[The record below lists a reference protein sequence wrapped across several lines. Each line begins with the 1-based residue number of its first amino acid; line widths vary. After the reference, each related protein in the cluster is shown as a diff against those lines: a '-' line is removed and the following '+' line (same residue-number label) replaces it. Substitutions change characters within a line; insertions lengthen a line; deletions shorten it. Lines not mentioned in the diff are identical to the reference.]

1 MQGYWEHLQKLVSD
15 GSPFVAVTLV
25 DVVASAPANAGSK
38 MLVTGDGLFF
48 GTVGGGKIEMKA
60 LAEAR
65 QMLGGGEPAG
75 SRFAE
80 WNLQKDVGMTCGG
93 VVRVFF
99 EAYNV
104 AAWPIVIF
112 GAGHCAQSL
121 VRLLLTL
128 QCHLTVI
135 DPREEWLARLPREEG
150 KLRIIHAQKP
160 MADYVKDLPANA
172 FVLMMTMGHATDQPI
187 LIEILRTRIG
197 GSAFPY
203 VGVIGSEAKAAV
215 LRRGVLAGGVPQ
227 DALGAYCCPIGLPVG
242 TNDPA
247 EIAISI
253 AAQLLQ
259 RRDALREQSP
269 ASITAS

>member
-1 MQGYWEHLQKLVSD
+1 MQGFWENLQKLVLA
-15 GSPFVAVTLV
+15 GKPFVAVTLV
-25 DVVASAPANAGSK
+25 DVVASAPANVGAK
-38 MLVTGDGLFF
+38 MLVTAEGLFH

-65 QMLGGGEPAG
+65 EMLAGSAG

-93 VVRVFF
+93 VVRVYF
-99 EAYNV
+99 ESYNV

-112 GAGHCAQSL
+112 GAGHCAQAL

-128 QCHLTVI
+128 QCHVTVI
-135 DPREEWLARLPREEG
+135 DPREEWLAKLPREEG
-150 KLRIIHAQKP
+150 KLRIVQAGRP
-160 MADYVKDLPANA
+160 MADYVAEIPANA

-187 LIEILRTRIG
+187 LIEILRQRHG
-197 GSAFPY
+197 DNVLPY

-215 LRRGVLAGGVPQ
+215 LRRGVLAAGVGEER
-227 DALGAYCCPIGLPVG
+227 LNLYCCPIGLPVG

-247 EIAISI
+247 EIAISV
-253 AAQLLQ
+253 AGQLLQ
-259 RRDALREQSP
+259 RRDAL
-269 ASITAS
+269 AVKAL